1 MTALGL
7 SMIVGGMAFLL
18 SGLVFL
24 VPAGRKQSARDR
36 SFEEARNE
44 IEFYLDQMRNKSE

>member
-7 SMIVGGMAFLL
+7 SMMVGGMAFLL
-18 SGLVFL
+18 SGLIFL
-24 VPAGRKQSARDR
+24 LPIGRKQSAQDR